1 MKNLMEISAIA
12 AFVLVSL
19 TSMTPVPT
27 NSLISSNEGKNLF
40 FSLDSHSK
48 SSTIKIT
55 DKTANTLF
63 YTTVY
68 DNEYAKKF
76 NLEQLAA
83 GTYYFTVDNPQASVT
98 YTLELKGDKIAITQ
112 KEEKINSSVFQVVGD
127 KVIFTLSDKDLKK
140 VDIKITNSNKD
151 EVFRESAS
159 VDGSFDKVFNF
170 EKAIKDQY
178 TISIKDGKKTY
189 LQHFTVG

>member
-1 MKNLMEISAIA
+1 MKNIMKISAII
-12 AFVLVSL
+12 AFVFVSL

-55 DKTANTLF
+55 DKTDNTLF

-68 DNEYAKKF
+68 DNNYAKKF
-76 NLEQLAA
+76 NLEQLTA

-98 YTLELKGDKIAITQ
+98 YTLDVKGDKIAIT
-112 KEEKINSSVFQVVGD
+112 ERTEKIGSPVFQVVGD

-140 VDIKITNSNKD
+140 VDIKITNSSKD
-151 EVFRESAS
+151 EVFRASES

-170 EKAIKDQY
+170 EKAIKDEY
-178 TISIKDGKKTY
+178 TITVKDGKKTY
-189 LQHFTVG
+189 SQHFTVG